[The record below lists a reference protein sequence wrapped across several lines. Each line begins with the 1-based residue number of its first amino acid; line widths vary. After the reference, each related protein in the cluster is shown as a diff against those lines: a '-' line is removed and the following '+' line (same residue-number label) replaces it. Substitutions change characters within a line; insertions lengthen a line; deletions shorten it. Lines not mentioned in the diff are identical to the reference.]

1 MIYTSGSTG
10 RPKGVA
16 VSHRAIVN
24 RLAWMQDPYHL
35 TGTDVVVQK
44 TPATF
49 DVSVW
54 EFFWPL
60 QNGASLAIAL
70 PEGHRDPAYL
80 SQLIHDRG
88 VTVAH
93 FVPSML
99 AAFIVGADPVQCRSL
114 RTVFCSGEALPPSTA
129 EAFAEFV
136 GPAGAELHNLYG
148 PTEAA
153 VDVTY
158 RQYTAADTVSVPIGT
173 PVWNTQVYVLDAR
186 LHPAPVGVPGELYLA
201 GVQLARGYV
210 GRPDLTAERFVANPF
225 GAPGT
230 RLYRTGDLVRWRKT
244 GHLDYSLD
252 YLGRT
257 DFQVKLRGLRIELG
271 EVEATLLSRPGV
283 AQAVVVVRRDELVG
297 EALVGYVIADPGVE
311 LEPAALREFLAES
324 LPPYMV
330 PSQILVLDEFPLGST
345 GKLDRRA
352 LPAPEFGS
360 VEAEFVAP
368 RGPVEEILALIFGEL
383 VGTTRIGVYDSFF
396 DLGGNSLTATRLVAR
411 VNDALDAHIGVR
423 DVFDAPT
430 VAALAL
436 RIESGGMRGSER
448 APLEPAERPAAVP
461 VSLAQKRMW
470 FINQF
475 DTSSAAYNV
484 VLPVRLDGDLDRGAL
499 RAAVADVLD
508 RHESLRTRFPMID
521 GEPVQVIVPT
531 AAVAPDLE
539 PESVAEQDVAE
550 RVAEFAG
557 RGFDVTV
564 APPVRSLL
572 LRVGPQTHVLVIV
585 VHHIC
590 ADGFSLA
597 PLARDVMSAYIARTE
612 DRAPHWTPL
621 AVQYADYALWQQ
633 KVLGGTD
640 DPDSVL
646 SRQLSTG
653 RAPSTDC
660 RRSSI
665 CPPTGRGRRNVRSAA
680 RSRSS
685 GSDPT
690 CTVGSPPSPVPT
702 TRPCSWRYTR
712 RWQPYWPDW
721 ATPTTSRSA
730 HRSRAA
736 VRPPSTTW
744 SACSSTHWCCG
755 ATSIPPPPTRSC
767 SPRSATATS
776 MRSTTPTCRSSAS
789 WMRWH
794 RSVPPRTR
802 RCSR

>member
-1 MIYTSGSTG
+1 M
-10 RPKGVA
+10 
-16 VSHRAIVN
+16 
-24 RLAWMQDPYHL
+24 
-35 TGTDVVVQK
+35 
-44 TPATF
+44 
-49 DVSVW
+49 
-54 EFFWPL
+54 
-60 QNGASLAIAL
+60 
-70 PEGHRDPAYL
+70 
-80 SQLIHDRG
+80 
-88 VTVAH
+88 
-93 FVPSML
+93 
-99 AAFIVGADPVQCRSL
+99 
-114 RTVFCSGEALPPSTA
+114 
-129 EAFAEFV
+129 
-136 GPAGAELHNLYG
+136 
-148 PTEAA
+148 
-153 VDVTY
+153 
-158 RQYTAADTVSVPIGT
+158 
-173 PVWNTQVYVLDAR
+173 
-186 LHPAPVGVPGELYLA
+186 
-201 GVQLARGYV
+201 
-210 GRPDLTAERFVANPF
+210 
-225 GAPGT
+225 
-230 RLYRTGDLVRWRKT
+230 
-244 GHLDYSLD
+244 
-252 YLGRT
+252 
-257 DFQVKLRGLRIELG
+257 
-271 EVEATLLSRPGV
+271 
-283 AQAVVVVRRDELVG
+283 
-297 EALVGYVIADPGVE
+297 
-311 LEPAALREFLAES
+311 
-324 LPPYMV
+324 
-330 PSQILVLDEFPLGST
+330 
-345 GKLDRRA
+345 
-352 LPAPEFGS
+352 
-360 VEAEFVAP
+360 
-368 RGPVEEILALIFGEL
+368 
-383 VGTTRIGVYDSFF
+383 
-396 DLGGNSLTATRLVAR
+396 
-411 VNDALDAHIGVR
+411 
-423 DVFDAPT
+423 
-430 VAALAL
+430 
-436 RIESGGMRGSER
+436 
-448 APLEPAERPAAVP
+448 
-461 VSLAQKRMW
+461 
-470 FINQF
+470 
-475 DTSSAAYNV
+475 
-484 VLPVRLDGDLDRGAL
+484 
-499 RAAVADVLD
+499 
-508 RHESLRTRFPMID
+508 
-521 GEPVQVIVPT
+521 IVPT

-646 SRQLSTG
+646 SRQLEYW

-690 CTVGSPPSPVPT
+690 CTVGSPPSPAPT